1 MFHAENAKVFHGFP
15 LKKPREVM
23 AKTGKASKA
32 EGASEVR
39 RAAAVWKKCQHFF
52 VYTWDDGTFNWYI
65 YNTYV

>member
-1 MFHAENAKVFHGFP
+1 MFYAENAKVFHGFPSFP

-39 RAAAVWKKCQHFF
+39 REAETIGHLTGIFIIHMYK
-52 VYTWDDGTFNWYI
+52 
-65 YNTYV
+65 